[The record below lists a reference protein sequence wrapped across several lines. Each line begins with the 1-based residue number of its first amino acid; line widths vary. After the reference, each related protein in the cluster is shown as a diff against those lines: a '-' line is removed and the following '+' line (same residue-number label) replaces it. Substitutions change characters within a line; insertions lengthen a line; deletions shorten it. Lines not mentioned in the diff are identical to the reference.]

1 MRLFEPW
8 SEPDKEQLLGQ
19 LREILGSPVSQL
31 RISGYELRLR
41 YTLEGNLMDAAI
53 GTLDAGIDTA

>member
-53 GTLDAGIDTA
+53 GTLPGMEQA